1 MNFFKYCF
9 LIIFIFLISLNANE
23 TKNVSLQL
31 QWKHQFQFAGYYIA
45 KEKGFYQDA
54 GFDVHIKEFEFGMN
68 VPNEIVNKKST
79 YGVGRPTLI
88 ISKSNG
94 DNIVLLASIFQSSPN
109 IWLAVKN
116 REINTLDD
124 FKNKKVMVTGDAKE
138 DATIMSMVFSKGIQL
153 KDLNISEHTFD
164 INDLISGK
172 TDLMSSYISNEPF
185 LLKQKGLESLIFD
198 PKDYGF
204 DFYND
209 ILFTTEDEVNN
220 NSEDVNKFTQAS
232 IKGWKYAFDN
242 IEETVN
248 LILEKYNTQNKSKEA
263 LIYEANELKKLAYYK
278 TDKLGQIEKNKI
290 EKIFDYYKLMGFTK
304 KDINFDNLIFN
315 YDKYNFLSKEE
326 ISYLKNKDKIT
337 MCIDPSWMPFESFD
351 KNGNYIGMSADY
363 FKFFENKI
371 NTKFEVIKTN
381 SWIESLT
388 YVKEK
393 KCDILTLA
401 KETPERKKF
410 VNFTEPY
417 LSIPVV
423 VATRLDVPFINDIKD
438 LSGKSVGLTKGYSS
452 LEYFKTNYPSVKIV
466 EVNSVKEGLEKL
478 QNQEIFAFV
487 DTVSSIAYESHISNF
502 TDIKIAGKLFD
513 DWKLGIGVRNDDLIL
528 LNILNKSVKSLTEE
542 KKEEILN
549 KWVAIKYVE
558 HLDYILILKSVS
570 PLFIILLIL
579 MYFFNKEKKLKN
591 ELEESN
597 LKLLLAQEVLEKL
610 AVTDKLTKL
619 YNRYKIDTIL
629 DDEKKRADRYGSNFG
644 IIVLDIDY
652 FKKVNDTYGHHIGDK
667 VLEEFSSI
675 LKDNSRETDIV
686 GRWGGEE
693 FLIIVPQ
700 TEHDSI
706 IHFANNLRIKI
717 EKHKFKFVG
726 KITTSIGITMYEKN
740 ESIISVVNRADEALY
755 VSKDSGRNCV
765 NYKYNT

>member
-1 MNFFKYCF
+1 MNLLKYYF
-9 LIIFIFLISLNANE
+9 LVIFISLVSLNAKDL
-23 TKNVSLQL
+23 KNISLQL

-68 VPNEIVNKKST
+68 VPNEIINKKST

-124 FKNKKVMVTGDAKE
+124 FRNKKVMVTGDAKE

-153 KDLNISEHTFD
+153 KDLNIIEHTFD

-209 ILFTTEDEVNN
+209 ILFTTEDEINS
-220 NSEDVNKFTQAS
+220 NSEDVNKFTLAS
-232 IKGWKYAFDN
+232 IRGWKYAFAN

-248 LILEKYNTQNKSKEA
+248 IIYEKYNTQNKSKEA
-263 LIYEANELKKLAYYK
+263 LLYEANELKKLAYYK
-278 TDKLGQIEKNKI
+278 TDKLGQIDKNKI

-304 KDINFDNLIFN
+304 RDINFDNFIFN
-315 YDKYNFLSKEE
+315 YDKNNFLTKEE
-326 ISYLKNKDKIT
+326 ISYLKDKNKIT
-337 MCIDPSWMPFESFD
+337 ICIDPSWMPFESFD
-351 KNGNYIGMSADY
+351 KNGNYIGISADY

-371 NTKFEVIKTN
+371 NTKFETIKTS
-381 SWIESLT
+381 SWSESLS

-401 KETPERKKF
+401 KETPERKK
-410 VNFTEPY
+410 VLNFTEPY
-417 LSIPVV
+417 LSVPLV
-423 VATRLDVPFINDIKD
+423 VATKLNIPFINGIKD
-438 LSGKSVGLTKGYSS
+438 LYGKTVAFPIGYSS
-452 LEYFKTNYPSVKIV
+452 LEYFKTYHPSINIV
-466 EVNSVKEGLEKL
+466 EVNNIQEGLQKL
-478 QNQEIFAFV
+478 QNDEIFAFV
-487 DTVSSIAYESHISNF
+487 GMASSIAYESHINNF
-502 TDIKIAGKLFD
+502 DDVKIAGKLYD
-513 DWKLGIGVRNDDLIL
+513 DWKLSIGVRNDDLIL
-528 LNILNKSVKSLTEE
+528 LNILNKSVKSLSEE

-549 KWVAIKYVE
+549 KWISIKYDE
-558 HLDYILILKSVS
+558 HIDYVLIFKSVF
-570 PLFIILLIL
+570 PFLVVLLIL
-579 MYFFNKEKKLKN
+579 IYFLNDEKKLKN
-591 ELEESN
+591 KLEESN
-597 LKLLLAQEVLEKL
+597 TKLLLAYEELEKL
-610 AVTDKLTKL
+610 AITDKLTTL
-619 YNRYKIDTIL
+619 YNRHKIDAIL
-629 DDEKKRADRYGSNFG
+629 SEEKRRADRYGSNFG
-644 IIVLDIDY
+644 IMILDIDY
-652 FKKVNDTYGHHIGDK
+652 FKKVNDNYGHQIGDE
-667 VLEEFSSI
+667 VLIEFSSI
-675 LKDNSRETDIV
+675 LKNNSRETDIV

-693 FLIIVPQ
+693 FLIVVPQ
-700 TEHDSI
+700 TEHDSV
-706 IHFANNLRIKI
+706 IHFANNLRMKI
-717 EKHKFKFVG
+717 EEHKFKYVE
-726 KITTSIGITMYEKN
+726 KITASIGITIYQKD
-740 ESIISVVNRADEALY
+740 ESITSVVNRADEALY
-755 VSKDSGRNCV
+755 ISKNSGRNRV